1 MKQQEKW
8 RREYE
13 EKQRELTAALQT
25 GALLQGSAVQQRYQR
40 KTRSGLKE
48 CGPYHLWTRKVR
60 GKTVTV
66 SLTEEQHRKVEQA
79 IATRRKV
86 DQLLKEMQQ
95 LSQHMLLG

>member
-40 KTRSGLKE
+40 KTKSGLKE

-66 SLTEEQHRKVEQA
+66 SLTEEQYRRVEQA